1 MFRRKNP
8 YLTAAGLLCIFLAL
22 WFVYQNR
29 TVSLNVLCPA
39 LRDGDYQTTFYW
51 GQKSHSILGLDDRF
65 REAFETAVVTPGK
78 ETASLP
84 HLCFEFRVSKNGE
97 QHVVTVGADDSVT
110 IAKAGDLDER
120 TYWQDPTGT
129 LFAKLYPTDQESGTG
144 IVPGYRP
151 DGQYDAIS
159 FADFPYS
166 EVNSLSIYNGHTGKT
181 TYINDSDSV
190 SSICDFLSNVSGRIG
205 QSSIGYYDHLQ
216 TLTLYRN
223 ESAAAAILAEE
234 PPVLEITFGHNYF
247 VYYGEYGDGYPIRY
261 TLDGINCEDVFLYLQ
276 PYETEYSEVMP

>member
-1 MFRRKNP
+1 MFRRKKP
-8 YLTAAGLLCIFLAL
+8 YLTAAGLLCIILSVWL
-22 WFVYQNR
+22 VYQNR

-51 GQKSHSILGLDDRF
+51 GQKSHSMLGLDDRF

-110 IAKAGDLDER
+110 IAKAGDLAER

-129 LFAKLYPTDQESGTG
+129 LFQKLYPVNEETGTG
-144 IVPGYRP
+144 FIPGFRP
-151 DGQYDAIS
+151 DGNYETIS

-166 EVNSLSIYNGHTGKT
+166 QVHSIVIKNGHTGKT
-181 TYINDSDSV
+181 TYLNDTDSV
-190 SSICDFLSNVSGRIG
+190 SGICDFLSSVSGRMG

-223 ESAAAAILAEE
+223 ESAPAAILAEE
-234 PPVLEITFGHNYF
+234 PPVMEITFGHNYF

-261 TLDGINCEDVFLYLQ
+261 TLDGINCEDVFLFLM
-276 PYETEYSEVMP
+276 PYENSDK